1 MNIAK
6 ANSNPTVLKALL
18 IYFSVLFSWQ
28 FVFSFLPTTFD
39 NVDFVVYAATA
50 ASIYWIAK
58 TTLKPD
64 FLGRSLKLADTAGIA
79 LLVISSVLLGVGSW
93 ALLVFLDA
101 TVNGQQALDHWK
113 LISRQEFDQIV
124 WYVPW
129 IVGDFITSS
138 ILGPIVEE
146 IVFRGFI
153 LTRLR
158 KRYSPNL
165 SVMISAA
172 LFAVLHFNKNF
183 LGAFVHGII
192 FAMLVIRTS
201 SIYASILVH
210 GLYNAMITV
219 LMVGFGF
226 SIVGDV
232 KVLSNFNY
240 WVPEFVC
247 GLIGTALLA
256 VYFLIWPSGH
266 HIDPA
271 VRLNSDSEN

>member
-1 MNIAK
+1 M
-6 ANSNPTVLKALL
+6 
-18 IYFSVLFSWQ
+18 
-28 FVFSFLPTTFD
+28 
-39 NVDFVVYAATA
+39 
-50 ASIYWIAK
+50 
-58 TTLKPD
+58 
-64 FLGRSLKLADTAGIA
+64 
-79 LLVISSVLLGVGSW
+79 LLVISSVLSGVGSW

-101 TVNGQQALDHWK
+101 TVKGQQALNHWK

-158 KRYSPNL
+158 KRYSPTL
-165 SVMISAA
+165 SVIISAA
-172 LFAVLHFNKNF
+172 LFAALHFNKSF

-240 WVPEFVC
+240 WAPEFVC

-271 VRLNSDSEN
+271 VRLNPDTEN